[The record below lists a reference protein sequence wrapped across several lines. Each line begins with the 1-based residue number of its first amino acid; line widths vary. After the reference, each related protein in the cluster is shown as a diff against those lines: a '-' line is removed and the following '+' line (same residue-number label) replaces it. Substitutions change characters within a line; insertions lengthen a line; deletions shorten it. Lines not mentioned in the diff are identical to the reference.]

1 MKESGYSEERS
12 LSMNKSFWNRDKES
26 LSLGFWGRRK
36 VRRTI
41 LWAFFILLSS
51 LILSIDMLPEQT
63 SLEEGD
69 IAQEDVYYKGADYT
83 YVSQMRTNEAKN
95 KAASKVEQVYHING
109 QVLTDLLAAI
119 DGHFM
124 SINRIA
130 NNEQSISQQ
139 TSSLSEVLP
148 GEYSDATLQYML
160 SLSESERI
168 TLSDSF
174 KNIISGVMQPGVM
187 SEELATAKTA
197 IEDAIKALDI
207 STTRKVFLVSLVDGL
222 DLNANKEY
230 DAVATAAQVEEILR
244 TVQPVQ
250 VTVQSGEKIINR
262 GEAVTAADVE
272 MLQAL
277 GMKFQ
282 NSRIL
287 PYLGVLI
294 LVCVIYTLII
304 VYIRLYHPQTRG
316 REANLV
322 LMGTLINFNLLLC
335 KLLSLIT
342 ISYQPEI
349 AAQVGFLFPLAASS
363 MLLAVLLGRGVAI
376 FITVL
381 MGVCLGL
388 VMDGQLPF
396 AAVAIV
402 GGLVGIF
409 RTSVFNQRGQFVS
422 SSLYIAGANVI
433 VIGAWGLINNSS
445 FYIIGI
451 GMLLGLISGI
461 LSSILAVGILP
472 FFESA
477 FRITTVVRMLELSN
491 SNHPLLKRLMMEA
504 PGTYHHSILV
514 GNLAEAAADS
524 VGADPQLVRAASYYH
539 DIGKLRRPY
548 FFIENQQLGENP
560 HDKLQPTLSTLVIAS
575 HVKDGIEM
583 LREHK
588 FPEEIIDIVEQ
599 HHGTCIL
606 SYFYHKAKENAENP
620 DEISKEDFRYPGP
633 RPQTKE
639 AALVMLADSVQAAV
653 QSIDNPGKGQIE
665 QIVREVVRSKMED
678 EQLQDCHL
686 TFKDLEKIMQT
697 FTMVLGGLHH
707 ARIVYPEQVAQEMG
721 KYKNGNVSANQKST
735 EKNKNKQG
743 AAEPLAPGGETD
755 NQ

>member
-1 MKESGYSEERS
+1 
-12 LSMNKSFWNRDKES
+12 MNRSFWNKDKES
-26 LSLGFWGRRK
+26 VSLGFWGRRK

-41 LWAFFILLSS
+41 LWAFFILLST
-51 LILSIDMLPEQT
+51 LILSIDILPEQT
-63 SLEEGD
+63 SLQEGD
-69 IAQEDVYYKGADYT
+69 IAQEDVYYTGADYT
-83 YVSQMRTNEAKN
+83 YVSQIRTNEAKN
-95 KAASKVEQVYHING
+95 KAASNVEQVYHIDG
-109 QVLTDLLAAI
+109 QVLADLLAAI

-130 NNEQSISQQ
+130 NNGQAASQQ
-139 TSSLSEVLP
+139 ISSLREVLP

-160 SLSESERI
+160 SLSESERVS
-168 TLSDSF
+168 LRDSL
-174 KNIISGVMQPGVM
+174 KKIISGVMQPGVM
-187 SEELATAKTA
+187 AEELATAKTA
-197 IEDAIKALDI
+197 IEDGIKDLDI
-207 STTRKVFLVSLVDGL
+207 SVSRQTFLISLLEGL
-222 DLNANKEY
+222 DIKANKEY
-230 DAVATAAQVEEILR
+230 DAVATASQVEEILR
-244 TVQPVQ
+244 SVSPVQ
-250 VTVQSGEKIINR
+250 VTVQSGEKIISR
-262 GEAVTAADVE
+262 GETVTAADVE
-272 MLQAL
+272 MLQSL
-277 GMKFQ
+277 GMKSQ
-282 NSRIL
+282 NSRIF
-287 PYLGVLI
+287 PYIGVLV

-304 VYIRLYHPQTRG
+304 IYIRLYHPQTRG

-349 AAQVGFLFPLAASS
+349 AEQVGFLFPLAASS

-409 RTSVFNQRGQFVS
+409 RTSVLNQRGQFVT

-445 FYIIGI
+445 FYLIGI
-451 GMLLGLISGI
+451 GMLLGLIGGI
-461 LSSILAVGILP
+461 VSSILAVGILP
-472 FFESA
+472 FLESA
-477 FRITTVVRMLELSN
+477 FRITTSVRMMELSN

-514 GNLAEAAADS
+514 GNLAEAAAEPA
-524 VGADPQLVRAASYYH
+524 GADPQLVRAASYYH

-548 FFIENQQLGENP
+548 FFIENQQPGENP

-575 HVKDGIEM
+575 HVKDGVEM
-583 LREHK
+583 LREYK

-599 HHGTCIL
+599 HHGTCVL

-620 DEISKEDFRYPGP
+620 DDISKEDFRYPGP

-678 EQLQDCHL
+678 DQLQDCHL

-721 KYKNGNVSANQKST
+721 KYKNGNSGANPKQA

-743 AAEPLAPGGETD
+743 TAEPLAPGGETD

>member
-1 MKESGYSEERS
+1 
-12 LSMNKSFWNRDKES
+12 MNKSFWNKDKES

-41 LWAFFILLSS
+41 LWAFFILLST
-51 LILSIDMLPEQT
+51 LILSIDILPEQT
-63 SLEEGD
+63 SLKEGD
-69 IAQEDVYYKGADYT
+69 IAQEDVYYRGADYT
-83 YVSQMRTNEAKN
+83 YISQIRTNEAKN
-95 KAASKVEQVYHING
+95 KAASKVEQVYHIDG
-109 QVLTDLLAAI
+109 QVLTDLSAAI
-119 DGHFM
+119 DEYFM

-130 NNEQSISQQ
+130 NNEQSLNQQ
-139 TSSLSEVLP
+139 TSSLREVLP
-148 GEYSDATLQYML
+148 GDYHDATLQYML
-160 SLSESERI
+160 SLSESER
-168 TLSDSF
+168 LSLRDSL
-174 KNIISGVMQPGVM
+174 KNIISAVMQPGVM
-187 SEELATAKTA
+187 AGEIGTAKTA
-197 IEDAIKALDI
+197 IRDGIRDLDI
-207 STTRKVFLVSLVDGL
+207 STAKKTFLIALAEGL
-222 DLNANKEY
+222 DIEANKEY

-244 TVQPVQ
+244 SVEPVQ
-250 VTVQSGEKIINR
+250 VTVQSGEKIISR
-262 GEAVTAADVE
+262 GAKVSAADVE
-272 MLQAL
+272 MLKAL
-277 GMKFQ
+277 GMQSQ
-282 NSRIL
+282 NSRIF

-342 ISYQPEI
+342 ISYRPEI
-349 AAQVGFLFPLAASS
+349 ADQVGFLFPLAASS

-381 MGVCLGL
+381 MGVCVGL

-402 GGLVGIF
+402 GGLTGIF
-409 RTSVFNQRGQFVS
+409 RTSVLNQRGQFVS
-422 SSLYIAGANVI
+422 SSLYIAGANMI
-433 VIGAWGLINNSS
+433 IIGAWGLINNSS
-445 FYIIGI
+445 FYLIGI
-451 GMLLGLISGI
+451 GMLLGLIGGI

-472 FFESA
+472 FLESA

-514 GNLAEAAADS
+514 GNLAEAAAEP

-548 FFIENQQLGENP
+548 FFIENQQPGENP

-575 HVKDGIEM
+575 HVKDGVEM
-583 LREHK
+583 LREYK

-686 TFKDLEKIMQT
+686 TFKDLEKIIQT

-707 ARIVYPEQVAQEMG
+707 ARIVYPEQVVQEMG
-721 KYKNGNVSANQKST
+721 KYKNGNGNSSVNPKQT
-735 EKNKNKQG
+735 EKNKNKPG

-755 NQ
+755 HQ

>member
-1 MKESGYSEERS
+1 
-12 LSMNKSFWNRDKES
+12 MNKTFWNKDKETV
-26 LSLGFWGRRK
+26 SLGFWGRRK
-36 VRRTI
+36 VRRAI
-41 LWAFFILLSS
+41 LWAFFIILST
-51 LILSIDMLPEQT
+51 LILSIDVLPEQT
-63 SLEEGD
+63 SLKEGD
-69 IAQEDVYYKGADYT
+69 IAQEDVFYEGADYT
-83 YVSQMRTNEAKN
+83 YVSQIRTTEAKN
-95 KAASKVEQVYHING
+95 QAASGVEQVYHIDG
-109 QVLTDLLAAI
+109 QVLNDLQGTI
-119 DGHFM
+119 DGDFL

-130 NNEQSISQQ
+130 NNGQSKSEQVAA
-139 TSSLSEVLP
+139 LEEVLA
-148 GEYSDATLQYML
+148 GDYDDTILQYML
-160 SLSESERI
+160 SLNETERAS
-168 TLSDSF
+168 LRDSL
-174 KNIISGVMQPGVM
+174 KNIISMVMQPGVM
-187 SEELATAKTA
+187 AEELATAKTN
-197 IEDAIKALDI
+197 IEDDIKALNI
-207 STTRKVFLVSLVDGL
+207 STSEQTFLITLAQN
-222 DLNANKEY
+222 LNLKANKEY
-230 DAVATAAQVEEILR
+230 DAVATASQVEDILR
-244 TVQPVQ
+244 SVKPVQ
-250 VTVQSGEKIINR
+250 VTVQSGEKIISR
-262 GEAVTAADVE
+262 GLTVTAADVE
-272 MLQAL
+272 MLQSL
-277 GMKFQ
+277 GMQSQ

-287 PYLGVLI
+287 PYVGVLI
-294 LVCVIYTLII
+294 LVCAIYTLII

-335 KLLSLIT
+335 KLLSLLT
-342 ISYQPEI
+342 ISYQPAI
-349 AAQVGFLFPLAASS
+349 ADQVGFLFPLAASS

-388 VMDGQLPF
+388 VMDAQLPF

-409 RTSVFNQRGQFVS
+409 RTSVLNQRGQFVS
-422 SSLYIAGANVI
+422 SSLYIAGANII

-445 FYIIGI
+445 FYLIGV
-451 GMLLGLISGI
+451 GMILGLINGI

-477 FRITTVVRMLELSN
+477 FRITTVVKMLELSN

-514 GNLAEAAADS
+514 GNLAEAAAEP

-548 FFIENQQLGENP
+548 FFIENQQPGENP

-575 HVKDGIEM
+575 HVKDGVEM
-583 LREHK
+583 LHEHK

-653 QSIDNPGKGQIE
+653 QSIENPSKGQIE

-686 TFKDLEKIMQT
+686 TFKDIEKIMQT

-721 KYKNGNVSANQKST
+721 KYKNGNGNSSANSKQTK
-735 EKNKNKQG
+735 KNKNQQR
-743 AAEPLAPGGETD
+743 AEESLAPGGETD
-755 NQ
+755 HN